1 MSSAIRSYLRTL
13 EKSVR
18 GRLPARVRHA
28 LRPYLATPRRRWPAA
43 VPYARPRDGGEH
55 LVATVGH
62 TARPAPHPGMVSVII
77 PIYDRTHELREAIES
92 VLAQTYA
99 NFELLLVTDGSP
111 AETLAVVEAYR
122 GHPQVRI
129 FTYLDNTG
137 TAVRGRNRGIKEA
150 RGEYIAFLDSDDI
163 AAPDR
168 LAVSV
173 REMEAGGYDVVY
185 GAWTAKLDGTR
196 HFDDLRDGQKVTS
209 PPCDLDM
216 LRKVCVPCQ
225 STVMVRRAALLDVG
239 GLKPGMRYR
248 EDHELWMRL
257 AHFGY
262 RFGAI
267 RDNLVH
273 LRLHRGNNEMN
284 FKADDAHWERQAKA
298 EHRRKASLVPTIAYL
313 IPGTGIS
320 GGIAV
325 ILEHANRLLK
335 AGCDVMLIS
344 QDNKDS
350 IPWWPGNEVPVIPF
364 NTTSRYLIES
374 IETVV
379 ATGWTT
385 VSMLD
390 HFAAR
395 RKLYFVQSDERR
407 FDDCPEFKK
416 KVHATYLLQDIEYVT
431 MAGWICRWLKQ
442 EFGHDCGYIGNGII
456 PERFSATTPLE
467 PRRGR
472 VRILMEGPT
481 VIPFKGMDD
490 AAEALRD
497 FDDCEVWIVSAAG
510 GPKPGWRCDRFFE
523 AVPHEQMA
531 AIYASCDVLLKMSRV
546 ESFSYPPLEMMATGG
561 GAVVRDVTGLDEYA
575 VDGENCLI
583 VSDVEGARRAVRRLV
598 DDAALRARLGA
609 AGRETAGRMTWER
622 SLPALLQIV
631 AGGSLPAGIASA
643 SRRGEMQV
651 VDFTAAE
658 SPRRE
663 HEARVASGMGE
674 ARQIVGGL
682 LEGQLVATPASEPA
696 AV

>member
-1 MSSAIRSYLRTL
+1 MSGVIRSYLRTL
-13 EKSVR
+13 ETSVR
-18 GRLPARVRHA
+18 GRLPTGVRSA
-28 LRPYLATPRRRWPAA
+28 LRPYLAAPRRRWPVPAA
-43 VPYARPRDGGEH
+43 HVRAQDSGGQPPATPRNASRKDP
-55 LVATVGH
+55 L
-62 TARPAPHPGMVSVII
+62 PGMVSVII

-111 AETLAVVEAYR
+111 AETRAVVESYR
-122 GHPQVRI
+122 SHPQVRI
-129 FTYLDNTG
+129 FNYLDNTG

-150 RGEYIAFLDSDDI
+150 RGEYVAFLDSDDI
-163 AAPDR
+163 AARDR

-173 REMEAGGYDVVY
+173 REMNAGGYDVVY

-209 PPCDLDM
+209 PPCDLEM
-216 LRKVCVPCQ
+216 LRRVCVPCQ

-267 RDNLVH
+267 RENLVH

-284 FKADDAHWERQAKA
+284 FKDDDAFWERRAKA
-298 EHRRKASLVPTIAYL
+298 EHRSKATLTPTIAYL

-325 ILEHANRLLK
+325 ILEHANRLLE

-344 QDNKDS
+344 QDDKDS
-350 IPWWPGNEVPVIPF
+350 IPWWSGNKVPVIPF
-364 NTTSRYLIES
+364 STASRYLFDS
-374 IETVV
+374 LDTVV

-390 HFAAR
+390 HFATR

-416 KVHATYLLQDIEYVT
+416 QVHGTYLRHDIEYVT

-442 EFGHDCGYIGNGII
+442 EFGHDCGYIGNGIS
-456 PERFSATTPLE
+456 PERFANTRPLE

-523 AVPHEQMA
+523 AVPHAEMA
-531 AIYASCDVLLKMSRV
+531 AIYASCDILLKMSRV

-561 GAVVRDVTGLDEYA
+561 GVVVREVSGLDEYA
-575 VDGENCLI
+575 IDGENCLI
-583 VSDVEGARRAVRRLV
+583 VADVAGARRAVRSLV
-598 DDAALRARLGA
+598 DDVALRARLGA
-609 AGRETAGRMTWER
+609 AGLETAEQMTWDR
-622 SLPALLQIV
+622 SLPALLEIV
-631 AGGSLPAGIASA
+631 AGVPRPVTATERADAHVFPIALGRA
-643 SRRGEMQV
+643 
-651 VDFTAAE
+651 
-658 SPRRE
+658 
-663 HEARVASGMGE
+663 
-674 ARQIVGGL
+674 
-682 LEGQLVATPASEPA
+682 ATPQRGRRASVA
-696 AV
+696 